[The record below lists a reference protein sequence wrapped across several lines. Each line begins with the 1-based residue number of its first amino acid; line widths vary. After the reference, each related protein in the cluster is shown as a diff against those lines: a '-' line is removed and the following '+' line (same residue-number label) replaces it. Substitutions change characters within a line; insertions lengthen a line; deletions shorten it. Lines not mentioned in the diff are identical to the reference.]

1 MTHKIFDST
10 FKKILTLSSKAVVNM
25 INGLFYTSYDPDTAE
40 VFYHWTES
48 VKDDTIKTTL
58 ADTILVI
65 NNSDAY
71 HMEAQMTK
79 DENIVFRVFSYGAG
93 YADKT
98 KEISQDEK
106 GHDIY
111 QIHFPNPCIIYL
123 NNVSESVP
131 DTYSLSVDLGLDAPI
146 IYRVP
151 VVKLMNCST
160 EDINNRKMVIL
171 VPFFL
176 LKLRERLSD
185 KESRT
190 PENIASLK
198 SLIKTDIMGSIDK
211 NIELGNITLE
221 DGAQLYKLTQVLYT
235 KLYSYY
241 EETESQ
247 CLCTEGAYR
256 NSTDDL
262 PLSVARGRHNKEVTD
277 MVDQS
282 IVTFVDEFQEQKAKL
297 EHEIAERDKELAY
310 RDKELADR
318 DKKLAAQKEESDA
331 IIARLQAEIAELKK
345 SQK

>member
-1 MTHKIFDST
+1 MTAHLK
-10 FKKILTLSSKAVVNM
+10 
-25 INGLFYTSYDPDTAE
+25 
-40 VFYHWTES
+40 
-48 VKDDTIKTTL
+48 
-58 ADTILVI
+58 
-65 NNSDAY
+65 
-71 HMEAQMTK
+71 
-79 DENIVFRVFSYGAG
+79 R
-93 YADKT
+93 
-98 KEISQDEK
+98 
-106 GHDIY
+106 
-111 QIHFPNPCIIYL
+111 YL
-123 NNVSESVP
+123 
-131 DTYSLSVDLGLDAPI
+131 
-146 IYRVP
+146 
-151 VVKLMNCST
+151 
-160 EDINNRKMVIL
+160 
-171 VPFFL
+171 
-176 LKLRERLSD
+176 
-185 KESRT
+185 RT

-297 EHEIAERDKELAY
+297 EQEIADRDSKLKAKDKEL
-310 RDKELADR
+310 E
-318 DKKLAAQKEESDA
+318 AQKEASSA

>member
-1 MTHKIFDST
+1 LTHKIFDST
-10 FKKILTLSSKAVVNM
+10 FKKILTLSSRAVVNM
-25 INGLFYTSYDPDTAE
+25 INGLFHTSYDPDTAE

-48 VKDDTIKTTL
+48 VKDDGTLSTTL

-71 HMEAQMTK
+71 HIEAQMTK
-79 DENIVFRVFSYGAG
+79 DEGIIFRVFSYGAG

-98 KEISQDEK
+98 KKILQDED
-106 GHDIY
+106 GRSIY
-111 QIHFPNPCIIYL
+111 QIRFPKPCIIYL
-123 NNVSESVP
+123 SNVSESVP

-151 VVKLMNCST
+151 VVKLMNCSA

-176 LKLRERLSD
+176 LKLRERLRN
-185 KESRT
+185 KKYRT

-211 NIELGNITLE
+211 NIGLGNITLE

-241 EETESQ
+241 EETE
-247 CLCTEGAYR
+247 
-256 NSTDDL
+256 
-262 PLSVARGRHNKEVTD
+262 EVTD

-297 EHEIAERDKELAY
+297 EQEIADRDKKLADKDKKLADKNKELAA

-318 DKKLAAQKEESDA
+318 NHELADKEKKLAAQKAEGDA
-331 IIARLQAEIAELKK
+331 IIAKLQAEIEELKK
-345 SQK
+345 KR

>member
-48 VKDDTIKTTL
+48 VKNDTLKTTL

-241 EETESQ
+241 EETE
-247 CLCTEGAYR
+247 
-256 NSTDDL
+256 
-262 PLSVARGRHNKEVTD
+262 EVTD

>member
-1 MTHKIFDST
+1 
-10 FKKILTLSSKAVVNM
+10 M
-25 INGLFYTSYDPDTAE
+25 ICQWTA
-40 VFYHWTES
+40 
-48 VKDDTIKTTL
+48 
-58 ADTILVI
+58 
-65 NNSDAY
+65 
-71 HMEAQMTK
+71 
-79 DENIVFRVFSYGAG
+79 RFSYGAG

-98 KEISQDEK
+98 KKISQDEE

-123 NNVSESVP
+123 NNVSKLVP
-131 DTYSLSVDLGLDAPI
+131 DTYSLSVDLGLENPV
-146 IYRVP
+146 IYKVP
-151 VVKLMNCST
+151 VVKLMNCSVD
-160 EDINNRKMVIL
+160 EINNRKMVIL

-241 EETESQ
+241 EETE
-247 CLCTEGAYR
+247 
-256 NSTDDL
+256 
-262 PLSVARGRHNKEVTD
+262 EVTD

-297 EHEIAERDKELAY
+297 EQEIADKE
-310 RDKELADR
+310 
-318 DKKLAAQKEESDA
+318 KKLAAQKKESDA
-331 IIARLQAEIAELKK
+331 VIARLQAEIAELKK

>member
-1 MTHKIFDST
+1 MTAHLK
-10 FKKILTLSSKAVVNM
+10 
-25 INGLFYTSYDPDTAE
+25 
-40 VFYHWTES
+40 
-48 VKDDTIKTTL
+48 
-58 ADTILVI
+58 
-65 NNSDAY
+65 
-71 HMEAQMTK
+71 
-79 DENIVFRVFSYGAG
+79 R
-93 YADKT
+93 
-98 KEISQDEK
+98 
-106 GHDIY
+106 
-111 QIHFPNPCIIYL
+111 YL
-123 NNVSESVP
+123 
-131 DTYSLSVDLGLDAPI
+131 
-146 IYRVP
+146 
-151 VVKLMNCST
+151 
-160 EDINNRKMVIL
+160 
-171 VPFFL
+171 
-176 LKLRERLSD
+176 
-185 KESRT
+185 RT

-297 EHEIAERDKELAY
+297 EQEIAERDSKLKAK
-310 RDKELADR
+310 DKELE
-318 DKKLAAQKEESDA
+318 AQKEASSA